1 MRVSCRAAES
11 DLLSFSVGQALNPQF
26 LGDYRGR
33 FWFVGFAFAG
43 LIDVQDPGFD
53 RVVAF

>member
-11 DLLSFSVGQALNPQF
+11 GLLSFSVGQALNPQF
-26 LGDYRGR
+26 LGDYRGG
-33 FWFVGFAFAG
+33 FWFVGFVFAG

-53 RVVAF
+53 DVCVF